1 MNILTLIS
9 PALTKWPMRR
19 LKTTR
24 QGTTLVELIVAGF
37 LLITGMSLVTQGA
50 VKSYRLQQESRHYQL
65 AYDELANQ
73 LERLTQK
80 LSPMSTEE
88 RASVLK
94 SLHVSEPIESILA
107 LVKLSGSLTRDEPHE
122 GDWLQLTIDWDRVG
136 PSEPLSLV
144 GWIRTSS
151 PEEVSP

>member
-88 RASVLK
+88 RVSVLK
-94 SLHVSEPIESILA
+94 SLHVSESIESILA

-122 GDWLQLTIDWDRVG
+122 GDWLQLTIDWDRGG

>member
-1 MNILTLIS
+1 
-9 PALTKWPMRR
+9 MRR

-107 LVKLSGSLTRDEPHE
+107 LVKLSGSLTRDESHE

-136 PSEPLSLV
+136 PSESLSLV

>member
-1 MNILTLIS
+1 
-9 PALTKWPMRR
+9 MRR

-107 LVKLSGSLTRDEPHE
+107 LVKLSGSLTRDESHE
-122 GDWLQLTIDWDRVG
+122 GDWLQLTIDWDRGG
-136 PSEPLSLV
+136 PSESLSLV